1 MEHFIFLHEAPN
13 CGTLEN
19 RKQEKTD
26 KKKGVSDDSLA
37 FTTGMQRPTARIALE
52 YGETGTQETGHG
64 GRCYDVR
71 RVKRSSKW
79 MGRRVNEAGPCTS
92 VHVKINQN
100 KAAYC

>member
-1 MEHFIFLHEAPN
+1 MHACIQERVFGALELEYPHGTFFFLHEAPN

-26 KKKGVSDDSLA
+26 KKKGSDGSGVSDDSLA

-64 GRCYDVR
+64 RRCDDV
-71 RVKRSSKW
+71 
-79 MGRRVNEAGPCTS
+79 
-92 VHVKINQN
+92 
-100 KAAYC
+100 